1 MHRKNQVMISE
12 KNLEN
17 FSQEFCKTLSSSKD
31 FASPLFD
38 KALIVYVRHPGSINS
53 QMTEYKSQLL
63 QQAK

>member
-1 MHRKNQVMISE
+1 MRRKNQVMILE

-17 FSQEFCKTLSSSKD
+17 LSQEFCKTLSNSKD
-31 FASPLFD
+31 FASLFD
-38 KALIVYVRHPGSINS
+38 KTLIVYVRDLGSINS

>member
-1 MHRKNQVMISE
+1 MRRKNQVMILE

-17 FSQEFCKTLSSSKD
+17 LSQEFCKTVSNSKD

-38 KALIVYVRHPGSINS
+38 KTLIVYVRDLGSINS